1 MLFANSALLQDQKN
15 SNEWYVLNNSCE
27 SILPVGSVTSSELRL
42 KMFIGHSVCRPY
54 PIQNDNIDN
63 IRTIPRLFTE
73 EITIN
78 TVVID
83 EGIESAPSKSFIR
96 ISNFSDCLDCAI
108 TVTGRISF
116 GLVID
121 YDSSVSSV
129 CTFHMPE
136 SSKLFLSKIL
146 HLI

>member
-1 MLFANSALLQDQKN
+1 
-15 SNEWYVLNNSCE
+15 
-27 SILPVGSVTSSELRL
+27 
-42 KMFIGHSVCRPY
+42 MFIDHSVCRPY
-54 PIQNDNIDN
+54 PIQNDNIGN
-63 IRTIPRLFTE
+63 IRTTTCLFTE
-73 EITIN
+73 EITID

-121 YDSSVSSV
+121 YESIVSSV
-129 CTFHMPE
+129 CTVRMPE
-136 SSKLFLSKIL
+136 SSTLFLSKIL

>member
-1 MLFANSALLQDQKN
+1 MNQ
-15 SNEWYVLNNSCE
+15 SCQLGQLT
-27 SILPVGSVTSSELRL
+27 SIELRL
-42 KMFIGHSVCRPY
+42 KMSIDHSVCTPY
-54 PIQNDNIDN
+54 PIQNDNIGN

-121 YDSSVSSV
+121 YESIVSSV
-129 CTFHMPE
+129 CTVHMPE
-136 SSKLFLSKIL
+136 SRKLFLSKIL
-146 HLI
+146 LDLK